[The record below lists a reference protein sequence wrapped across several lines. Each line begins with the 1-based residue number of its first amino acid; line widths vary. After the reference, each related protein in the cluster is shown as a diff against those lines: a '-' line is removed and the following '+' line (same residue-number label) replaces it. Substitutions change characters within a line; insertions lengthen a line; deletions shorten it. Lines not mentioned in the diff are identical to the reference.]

1 MTNISLN
8 PYTPEE
14 MFAAFSQKYGSF
26 NKHLL
31 IIYSLAVGMNAQCIL
46 DLGIGDTTR
55 ALRAAMQVTGG
66 KLFSCDMDRKRFSPL
81 LNQMSPAWELYLEP
95 SESFLKKM
103 VPPFDFILH
112 DAAHDY
118 WQVKHDLE
126 LMIPMMR
133 QFGMICI
140 HDTQHSDIG
149 EQMPQAVRDG
159 CKDHQVSWIHLPFSY
174 GMTILR
180 VEESTHPAVLSPW
193 RNTRGGETCCWPEP
207 MAPASQNSDKINYL
221 DLSWVIWTMRRF
233 RQLLKK

>member
-1 MTNISLN
+1 MMTISLN

-14 MFAAFSQKYGSF
+14 MFAAFSQKNGSI

-31 IIYSLAVGMNAQCIL
+31 IIYSFAVGVNAQRTL

-55 ALRAAMQVTGG
+55 ALRAAMDVTGG
-66 KLFSCDMDRKRFSPL
+66 KLFSCDIDRKRFAPL
-81 LNQMSPAWELYLEP
+81 LNQVSPAWELYLEP
-95 SESFLKKM
+95 SDSFLKKM

-118 WQVKHDLE
+118 WQVRQDLE

-149 EQMPQAVRDG
+149 DQMPKAIRDG
-159 CKDHQVSWIHLPFSY
+159 CRDHQVSWVHLPFSY
-174 GMTILR
+174 GMTVLR

-193 RNTRGGETCCWPEP
+193 SNSRGGETCCWPEP
-207 MAPASQNSDKINYL
+207 MATTRQNPEGVKYL
-221 DLSWVIWTMRRF
+221 GLSWVIWKMRCF
-233 RQLLKK
+233 RQLFKN